1 MSPALLILVL
11 ALPQGL
17 TSLSLSYE
25 NQSACAAA
33 SARTIDV
40 TAPLDAPYA
49 ARFGTPTMPAT
60 EATLT
65 IARIR
70 ERLVTGQVVLLVC
83 TPRA

>member
-1 MSPALLILVL
+1 MSPFLLILVL
-11 ALPQGL
+11 AMPQGL

-33 SARTIDV
+33 SARIQ
-40 TAPLDAPYA
+40 
-49 ARFGTPTMPAT
+49 
-60 EATLT
+60 
-65 IARIR
+65 